1 MDVIKFTM
9 SVHFFLVRS
18 GIYAKLTLTNSY
30 GQIVFDSRHLNTMS
44 YGLKLY
50 VQNDSFISLKILAS
64 CKKRV
69 YSIWK
74 EKSNINKITFT
85 FKDFFPEIRFIA
97 KTGSSKGF
105 FMKMV
110 RFYPFLR
117 LFRKYCIH
125 FRMAIQQLVRE
136 IQGPSIL
143 PFNF

>member
-69 YSIWK
+69 CIVF
-74 EKSNINKITFT
+74 EKKSQISTK
-85 FKDFFPEIRFIA
+85 
-97 KTGSSKGF
+97 
-105 FMKMV
+105 
-110 RFYPFLR
+110 
-117 LFRKYCIH
+117 
-125 FRMAIQQLVRE
+125 
-136 IQGPSIL
+136 
-143 PFNF
+143 